1 MADFL
6 SNLHPPEGSTKGKRR
21 LGRGLGS
28 GLGKTSGKGQKGQ
41 KARHPGNFKK
51 MGFQGGQTPMQRRLP
66 KRGFRNAFA
75 VEISAVNI
83 GLIAKRFD
91 AGAAVDLE
99 SLKKVGLIEA
109 SADKVKILGTGEI
122 DKALKFNVHGMSAGA
137 KEKIEKAGGTVQ
149 LIEAPKK
156 KGPKDREASKG

>member
-1 MADFL
+1 MPDFL
-6 SNLHPPEGSTKGKRR
+6 SNLHPPEGATKTKRR

-41 KARHPGNFKK
+41 KARHPGNFGK

-75 VEISAVNI
+75 IEIAAVNV
-83 GLIAKRFD
+83 GLIAKRFE
-91 AGAAVDLE
+91 AGSTVDLD
-99 SLKKVGLIEA
+99 SLKKAGLIE
-109 SADKVKILGTGEI
+109 SAADRVKVLGTGDL
-122 DKALKFNVHGMSAGA
+122 DKALKLHVHGISAGA
-137 KEKIEKAGGTVQ
+137 KEKVEKAGGSVQ

-156 KGPKDREASKG
+156 KGPKDKEASKA